1 VDNRGTGGRGKAFQD
16 VPYKQLGQPESAD
29 QISAA
34 QALADS
40 AWVDDDR
47 IGIWGWSYG
56 GYMTLLSMLRGEGP
70 STFDVGL
77 SVAPVTD
84 WRLYDTIYTERYMST
99 PQANENGYV
108 NGAPQ
113 TYADRLRKEQDLILV
128 HGNYDDNVHPQ
139 NSVQMMQKLQ
149 QAGKQFEFML
159 YPQKTHSLSGAQT
172 RLHLFRM
179 LTDFV
184 DEHLTAPATEMATTE

>member
-1 VDNRGTGGRGKAFQD
+1 
-16 VPYKQLGQPESAD
+16 
-29 QISAA
+29 
-34 QALADS
+34 
-40 AWVDDDR
+40 
-47 IGIWGWSYG
+47 
-56 GYMTLLSMLRGEGP
+56 MLRGEGP

-99 PQANENGYV
+99 PQANEDGYV
-108 NGAPQ
+108 QGAPQ
-113 TYADRLRKEQDLILV
+113 THADSLRADQDLIIV

-149 QAGKQFEFML
+149 QAGKQFQFML
-159 YPQKTHSLSGAQT
+159 YPQKTHSIAGGNT

-179 LTDFV
+179 LTTFI
-184 DEHLTAPATEMATTE
+184 DEHLAAPAPARATTGGESVDEE